1 MTPSAALRHVITPHM
16 QHPAASAGANITCS
30 DNKCSVSVGLYH
42 NAAYQINFCILLK
55 LLENLDKWPWLE
67 NMVCGAALHCAEC
80 SVQSVSAGAAY
91 KSLVLAAA

>member
-1 MTPSAALRHVITPHM
+1 M
-16 QHPAASAGANITCS
+16 QQPAASAGADITCS

-67 NMVCGAALHCAEC
+67 NMVCGAALHCAVC
-80 SVQSVSAGAAY
+80 SLCPQARPINLSC
-91 KSLVLAAA
+91 